1 MKHFFIV
8 GVFSIESIHQLKSII
23 MKKSMLTIAM
33 VIFAMGANAMAK
45 ESNRLTT
52 SETTHLTRVVE
63 VNTFCKAVIQGDIAM
78 VKKMIAMG
86 EDVNQKSLGMTPLM
100 FAARYNKVEVLSL
113 LIQNG
118 ADIKAVSNQGFTAKR
133 YAELSNA
140 KEALQIIE
148 VALGN

>member
-8 GVFSIESIHQLKSII
+8 DVFSIESIHQLKSII
-23 MKKSMLTIAM
+23 MKKTVLTIAM

-100 FAARYNKVEVLSL
+100 FAAS
-113 LIQNG
+113 I
-118 ADIKAVSNQGFTAKR
+118 IK
-133 YAELSNA
+133 
-140 KEALQIIE
+140 
-148 VALGN
+148 